1 MAVAETGGKFR
12 RQRII
17 LLVMAKPK
25 RKIMVEKT
33 GKTIRG
39 CRDKHQGNLFE
50 RDGARKVSHVGEAPG
65 DSTGEC
71 VPFGLSGCA
80 YSCEHEACRSA

>member
-1 MAVAETGGKFR
+1 MRVGEVLFVRFTVNGQSNQLSGFCGWPCDGSGGNGRKVP
-12 RQRII
+12 QRII

-39 CRDKHQGNLFE
+39 CRDKHQGTYLNGMAHGKF
-50 RDGARKVSHVGEAPG
+50 R
-65 DSTGEC
+65 T
-71 VPFGLSGCA
+71 
-80 YSCEHEACRSA
+80 

>member
-25 RKIMVEKT
+25 RKITVEKT

-39 CRDKHQGNLFE
+39 CRDKHQGTYLNGMAHGKF
-50 RDGARKVSHVGEAPG
+50 R
-65 DSTGEC
+65 T
-71 VPFGLSGCA
+71 
-80 YSCEHEACRSA
+80 

>member
-17 LLVMAKPK
+17 LLVTAKPK
-25 RKIMVEKT
+25 KKITVEKT

-39 CRDKHQGNLFE
+39 CRDKHQGTYLNGMAHGKF
-50 RDGARKVSHVGEAPG
+50 R
-65 DSTGEC
+65 
-71 VPFGLSGCA
+71 
-80 YSCEHEACRSA
+80 